1 MAKVIK
7 QEAKAEKE
15 ALASAVKE
23 LADLQK
29 LQKYSVKVRSR
40 ESLSE
45 VTLNIIIPSGGS

>member
-1 MAKVIK
+1 MKEGKLVAKVIK

-29 LQKYSVKVRSR
+29 LQKYSVKVRFPQSIFQNR
-40 ESLSE
+40 FQH
-45 VTLNIIIPSGGS
+45 